1 MKIILIEVGFEYVKN
16 IMLGRLL
23 LLMSGNNVNI
33 TNKFLTEISSNLGK
47 DLIIISNIIL
57 IF

>member
-16 IMLGRLL
+16 NMLGRLL

-57 IF
+57 TF